1 MERLQKAHFT
11 SRETTSFKYR
21 DGVIGRYG
29 LVTANNSIAVDPKI
43 IPPNSKVEIDGV
55 GKRSAHDTG
64 DSIKSYH
71 VDNFLGAGKDV
82 VKDWLRG
89 GINGRQRK
97 IKFLG
102 D

>member
-1 MERLQKAHFT
+1 MQKAHFT

-43 IPPNSKVEIDGV
+43 IPPNAKVEIDGV

-64 DSIKSYH
+64 DSIKFYH

-82 VKDWLRG
+82 VKGWFRG
-89 GINGRQRK
+89 GINGRK
-97 IKFLG
+97 K
-102 D
+102 